1 MFRNTCTFLNGSV
14 PFMYLE
20 PIYQRALCMLR
31 DQERHGELH
40 FDEAEGCLTT
50 DFSAKALVQFSGIAF
65 SGTLEVNHRTCRF
78 DFIVDPTDVDL
89 ETFAFWDIF
98 VTSNA
103 RTDSNPPRLNTP
115 TDSYGS
121 N

>member
-14 PFMYLE
+14 PFVYLE

-31 DQERHGELH
+31 DQERHSELH

-50 DFSAKALVQFSGIAF
+50 NFGAKALVQFSGIAF
-65 SGTLEVNHRTCRF
+65 SGTLEVGQITCRF
-78 DFIVDPTDVDL
+78 DFLVDPRFVED
-89 ETFAFWDIF
+89 EEFAFWCITVAPHTPSD
-98 VTSNA
+98 
-103 RTDSNPPRLNTP
+103 TDVSHSLTP
-115 TDSYGS
+115 T